1 MRPSLHWLRAF
12 LLSFAVYLFPLIG
25 PHAAFLLGQVIWREL
40 TRGERE
46 WLWVAADIALAV
58 ILQVIVFSVLYW
70 LLPKRAI
77 YRAIVAV
84 IAVPLLAGAME
95 YAYMVGIPSF
105 FLIEKD
111 TAGEQGEWPVA
122 CVARGVSLIDIPH
135 PERLKEW
142 SEVPVQAPDGTYK
155 LMRIPGCEVV
165 PLPVPQAK
173 VQPGGRVDF
182 VTGLSYFVPGRGF
195 IFSKQET
202 ATGAFTWNHLSA
214 DRITPIPGLH
224 ASASPILSLDGGW
237 AAWLE
242 KGSIAIEPLDGNE
255 APLQVILG
263 ALETYSYTLN
273 SVDMQT
279 EEIELR
285 STDRRIVVGFDGRIK
300 AAERLPLIWDRYRDS
315 GPYQLSWNINGNS
328 GTHKVL
334 KGRAISAAAITP
346 SGDLIAVSVS
356 TQLNIGRIRDSIYLL
371 RARDGVE
378 VFRRYLPTYTR
389 SPVWFPNDDLFAYT
403 ADAQVLVLR
412 RPR

>member
-111 TAGEQGEWPVA
+111 AAGEQGEWPVA

-173 VQPGGRVDF
+173 VLLAGV
-182 VTGLSYFVPGRGF
+182 
-195 IFSKQET
+195 
-202 ATGAFTWNHLSA
+202 
-214 DRITPIPGLH
+214 
-224 ASASPILSLDGGW
+224 
-237 AAWLE
+237 
-242 KGSIAIEPLDGNE
+242 IA
-255 APLQVILG
+255 
-263 ALETYSYTLN
+263 
-273 SVDMQT
+273 
-279 EEIELR
+279 
-285 STDRRIVVGFDGRIK
+285 
-300 AAERLPLIWDRYRDS
+300 
-315 GPYQLSWNINGNS
+315 
-328 GTHKVL
+328 
-334 KGRAISAAAITP
+334 GRATE
-346 SGDLIAVSVS
+346 
-356 TQLNIGRIRDSIYLL
+356 R
-371 RARDGVE
+371 
-378 VFRRYLPTYTR
+378 
-389 SPVWFPNDDLFAYT
+389 
-403 ADAQVLVLR
+403 
-412 RPR
+412 